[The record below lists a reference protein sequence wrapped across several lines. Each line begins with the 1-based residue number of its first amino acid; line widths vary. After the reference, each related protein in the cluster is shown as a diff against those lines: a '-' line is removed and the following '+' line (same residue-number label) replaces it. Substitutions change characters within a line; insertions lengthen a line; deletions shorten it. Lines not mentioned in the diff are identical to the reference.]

1 MLVDA
6 EEKVTRLE
14 IITALDAADELVESA
29 C

>member
-14 IITALDAADELVESA
+14 IITALDAADELVEST